1 MNRVG
6 IGYDVHQFKEGRKLV
21 VGGVHIPHDKGLDG
35 HSDADVLAHAIADAL
50 LGAIGEAD
58 IGKHF
63 PVNDPRWD
71 GIDSMVI
78 LEQVAKL
85 VRRDGANIVN
95 VDSTIIAQEPKMAPH
110 IATMKARIADALHIR
125 PYQVG
130 IKATTNEHMGFIGR
144 GEGIAAMAV
153 ASVLAAG
160 ALKSPRVKL
169 EP

>member
-6 IGYDVHQFKEGRKLV
+6 IGYDVHKFKEGRKLV
-21 VGGVHIPHDKGLDG
+21 IGGVQIPHDKGLDG

-50 LGAIGEAD
+50 LGAIGESD

-78 LEQVAKL
+78 LEHVGKM
-85 VRRDGANIVN
+85 VRRDGAQIVN
-95 VDSTIIAQEPKMAPH
+95 VDATIIAQEPKMALHVPK
-110 IATMKARIADALHIR
+110 MKERIAEALHVK
-125 PYQVG
+125 PYQIG
-130 IKATTNEHMGFIGR
+130 IKATTNEHLGFIGR

-153 ASVLAAG
+153 ASVLTASAVP
-160 ALKSPRVKL
+160 SPRVKL

>member
-1 MNRVG
+1 MNRAG
-6 IGYDVHQFKEGRKLV
+6 IGYDVHRFKEGRRLV
-21 VGGVHIPHDKGLDG
+21 IGGVEIDHDRGLDG

-78 LEQVAKL
+78 LEQVGKM
-85 VRRDGANIVN
+85 VRRDGAQIVN

-110 IATMKARIADALHIR
+110 IASMKSRIAEALHVR
-125 PYQVG
+125 PYQIG
-130 IKATTNEHMGFIGR
+130 IKATTNEHLGFIGR

-153 ASVLAAG
+153 ASVLTAG
-160 ALKSPRVKL
+160 AVKAPTVKL

>member
-6 IGYDVHQFKEGRKLV
+6 IGYDVHRFKEGRRLV
-21 VGGVHIPHDKGLDG
+21 IGGVEIPHDKGLDG
-35 HSDADVLAHAIADAL
+35 HSDADVLAHAVADAL

-78 LEQVAKL
+78 LDQVSKM
-85 VRRDGANIVN
+85 VRRDGAQIVN
-95 VDSTIIAQEPKMAPH
+95 VDATIIAQAPKMSPH
-110 IATMKARIADALHIR
+110 IAMMKERMAEALHIR
-125 PYQVG
+125 PYQIG
-130 IKATTNEHMGFIGR
+130 IKATTNENLGFIGR

-153 ASVLAAG
+153 VSVLAAS
-160 ALKSPRVKL
+160 AVKSPKVKL

>member
-6 IGYDVHQFKEGRKLV
+6 IGYDVHRFKEGRRLV
-21 VGGVHIPHDKGLDG
+21 IGGVEIPHDKGLDG

-50 LGAIGEAD
+50 LGAIGESD

-78 LEQVAKL
+78 LEHVAKM
-85 VRRDGANIVN
+85 VRRDGAQIVN
-95 VDSTIIAQEPKMAPH
+95 VDSTLIAQEPKIAPH
-110 IATMKARIADALHIR
+110 VAMMKTRIADALHVR
-125 PYQVG
+125 AYQIG

-153 ASVLAAG
+153 VSVLAA
-160 ALKSPRVKL
+160 AAVKSPKVKL

>member
-6 IGYDVHQFKEGRKLV
+6 IGYDVHRFKEGRRLV
-21 VGGVHIPHDKGLDG
+21 VGGVEIPHDKGLDG
-35 HSDADVLAHAIADAL
+35 HSDADVLAHAVADAL
-50 LGAIGEAD
+50 LGAIGESD

-78 LEQVAKL
+78 LDQVSKM
-85 VRRDGANIVN
+85 VRRDGAQIVN
-95 VDSTIIAQEPKMAPH
+95 VDSTIIAQAPKMAPH
-110 IATMKARIADALHIR
+110 IARMKERMAEALHIR
-125 PYQVG
+125 PYQIGV
-130 IKATTNEHMGFIGR
+130 KATTNEHLGFIGR

-153 ASVLAAG
+153 VSVLAAS
-160 ALKSPRVKL
+160 AVKSPKVKL

>member
-1 MNRVG
+1 MNRAG
-6 IGYDVHQFKEGRKLV
+6 IGYDVHRFKEGRRLV
-21 VGGVHIPHDKGLDG
+21 IGGVEIPHDKGLDG

-78 LEQVAKL
+78 LEHVAKM
-85 VRRDGANIVN
+85 VRRDGAQIVN

-110 IATMKARIADALHIR
+110 IAVMKGRIADALHIR
-125 PYQVG
+125 PYQIGV
-130 IKATTNEHMGFIGR
+130 KATTNEHMGFVGR

-153 ASVLAAG
+153 VSVLAAG
-160 ALKSPRVKL
+160 AVRSPKVKL